1 MNSMQLI
8 SVFVGGG
15 LGSLCR
21 FGISKYI
28 GSQQLFVGLPV
39 ATLLANMFSCI
50 VMGLMVYMGLKLE
63 ISPNLK
69 TFVLVGFCG
78 GFSTFS
84 TFSMESL
91 SLMRTHGFLWA
102 TGNVLIS
109 VVACVG
115 ILYVLTSGEKI

>member
-1 MNSMQLI
+1 MNSIQLI

-28 GSQQLFVGLPV
+28 SSQNFFIEWPV

-50 VMGLMVYMGLKLE
+50 VMGLMVYLGLKMEL
-63 ISPNLK
+63 SDHLK

-84 TFSMESL
+84 TFSMETL
-91 SLMRTHGFLWA
+91 LLMRSGGFLWA

-109 VVACVG
+109 VVACIT
-115 ILYVLTSGEKI
+115 ILFLLTSGDKL

>member
-21 FGISKYI
+21 FGITKYI
-28 GSQQLFVGLPV
+28 TSQNFFMEWPV
-39 ATLLANMFSCI
+39 ATLLANILSCI
-50 VMGLMVYMGLKLE
+50 VMGLMVYLGVKMDL
-63 ISPNLK
+63 SAHFK

-84 TFSMESL
+84 TFSMETL
-91 SLMRTHGFLWA
+91 LLMRSGGFLWA

-109 VVACVG
+109 VIACVA
-115 ILYVLTSGEKI
+115 ILYLLTSADKL